1 MWNGRIWARDC
12 FLCLLACT
20 RRFPIVANGF
30 YSSLGFCLLW
40 AIMLSFLLYNS
51 SRSRRTSFLFLF
63 FSASLMA
70 LNSSVPYQLMLMGA
84 LFTFFFCLY
93 CDGWIN
99 LARRGKKYNQG
110 RADSTI
116 CALPCLDLSFQPFGI
131 SVCRCPEPLNQVE
144 RR

>member
-1 MWNGRIWARDC
+1 MDFTRVSGFAFMGHHAIVFALQ
-12 FLCLLACT
+12 FVPLAQDV
-20 RRFPIVANGF
+20 FFVPI
-30 YSSLGFCLLW
+30 
-40 AIMLSFLLYNS
+40 
-51 SRSRRTSFLFLF
+51 

-84 LFTFFFCLY
+84 LFIFFFCLY

-116 CALPCLDLSFQPFGI
+116 CALPCLDLSFQPFVI